1 MTGTKYESLLNVCA
15 ATSMDRSPILR
26 TNDHHDQLSL
36 KIVEGS
42 KVETVTMKT
51 RTNKPSATSS
61 SSSSSASNLFLTAS
75 TSLHRSI
82 FKRTD
87 SFLQRKV
94 RCKELGKRVENRYQS
109 PTDRLL
115 APCSRKLSKFRS
127 KYIAAKFNDLTKAAA
142 TSNNSRL
149 SFCASGE
156 TTIEDDIRALRFK

>member
-1 MTGTKYESLLNVCA
+1 MTGTKHEPLLNICA

-61 SSSSSASNLFLTAS
+61 SSSSSDLFPTAS

-87 SFLQRKV
+87 SSLQRKV

-115 APCSRKLSKFRS
+115 SPCSLKLSKFRS
-127 KYIAAKFNDLTKAAA
+127 KYIAAKFNDLTKTAS

-149 SFCASGE
+149 SFCASGK
-156 TTIEDDIRALRFK
+156 TTIEEDIRALRFK